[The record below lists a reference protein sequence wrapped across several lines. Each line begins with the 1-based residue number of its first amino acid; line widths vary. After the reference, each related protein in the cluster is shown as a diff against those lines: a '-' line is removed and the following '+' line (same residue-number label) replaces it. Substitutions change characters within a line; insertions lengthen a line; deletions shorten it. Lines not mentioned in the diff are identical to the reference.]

1 MGMVVVA
8 DPDGALFS
16 SDFRAPER
24 LFDLLLQAAGRA
36 GRAKRSADAPPAQV
50 WIQTRHPDH
59 ALFDALKR
67 HDYPGFAEQ
76 QLQERQTAG
85 MPPYTH
91 QALVRAEA
99 KQMND
104 ALTFLDAAR
113 SAGLSWATDAIT
125 LYPPVPMAMQ
135 KVANAERAQMLVEA
149 THRGA
154 LQQFLHAWTDA
165 LHATRAQHKR
175 VTRWAIDI
183 DPQAI

>member
-1 MGMVVVA
+1 
-8 DPDGALFS
+8 
-16 SDFRAPER
+16 
-24 LFDLLLQAAGRA
+24 
-36 GRAKRSADAPPAQV
+36 
-50 WIQTRHPDH
+50 
-59 ALFDALKR
+59 
-67 HDYPGFAEQ
+67 
-76 QLQERQTAG
+76 

-99 KQMND
+99 RHMND
-104 ALTFLDAAR
+104 ALAFLDAAR
-113 SAGLSWATDAIT
+113 RAGLSWATDAIT
-125 LYPPVPMAMQ
+125 MYPPVPMAMQ

-175 VTRWAIDI
+175 VTRWAVDI